1 MRWGKE
7 KATWTGFRRKKGMH
21 ILSFVTKEWR
31 GGQCWRSAAGRGF
44 ASEGKFKALFLCRKG
59 GEIGEVCCVRR
70 GVMTPDIHW
79 E

>member
-44 ASEGKFKALFLCRKG
+44 ASEGKFKALFLQEGRGDWRGVLCKKG
-59 GEIGEVCCVRR
+59 GDD
-70 GVMTPDIHW
+70 T
-79 E
+79 